1 MHTSPFCLLN
11 LTETCAEYNRGGIDV
26 LCFNIQ
32 PNRYNGIGRMIGG
45 QFRAVRNAARRHMAS
60 VGLRAS
66 TDSAAV
72 PPVAPI
78 DLPQEYL
85 LCRRVLQHARRI
97 AATTPRRPVNDSQ
110 AMAS

>member
-1 MHTSPFCLLN
+1 
-11 LTETCAEYNRGGIDV
+11 
-26 LCFNIQ
+26 
-32 PNRYNGIGRMIGG
+32 
-45 QFRAVRNAARRHMAS
+45 MAS